1 MNVSAETGKLL
12 EEAVML
18 AEQNHHEYVTPEH
31 LLYALTLHDIFVKAF
46 RNCGGSI
53 DRLKKHIEE
62 YFNEN
67 LEKVGEGE
75 IKLTTGFEQV
85 LMQAEGRAA
94 ASERITVDILHIVC
108 GLFELEESYAQ
119 YFMEEQGVGAADLLY
134 EMCEYSAEEDF
145 GAGLLEDFED
155 LDFEESYQAKGK
167 NWRQFVQCMND
178 FCMEKNPLIG
188 REDELERTMQI
199 LCRKDKN
206 NPLHI
211 GEPGVGKTAIAYE
224 LARRLE
230 EKKVPDLL
238 LGAKVYAV
246 DLGGMLAGILIALI
260 VLLCCIAGG
269 MSYIGIGKDIN
280 FGFQFLVLGGFLIQG
295 AAEEIL
301 CRGFLM
307 SSLLKKVSAPWAIFI
322 SSTMFMLPHLASMEA
337 EPVFK
342 ILGIVNLYLV
352 SILFSLLILCRSN
365 IWISCGLHSVWNFI
379 LYGVLGL
386 TLSGGEANTT
396 GFLCFEVNGSNLING
411 GIYGVEASIITTAII
426 GITVVVCYG
435 GWKKKY
441 DSTCDS

>member
-1 MNVSAETGKLL
+1 MKQLKKYFRMINPFNNM
-12 EEAVML
+12 EEMPTPFYVAKKIL
-18 AEQNHHEYVTPEH
+18 AFL
-31 LLYALTLHDIFVKAF
+31 LLYFVV
-46 RNCGGSI
+46 GSI
-53 DRLKKHIEE
+53 A
-62 YFNEN
+62 
-67 LEKVGEGE
+67 GEGV
-75 IKLTTGFEQV
+75 IIG
-85 LMQAEGRAA
+85 
-94 ASERITVDILHIVC
+94 
-108 GLFELEESYAQ
+108 GLS
-119 YFMEEQGVGAADLLY
+119 FMGYD
-134 EMCEYSAEEDF
+134 
-145 GAGLLEDFED
+145 
-155 LDFEESYQAKGK
+155 
-167 NWRQFVQCMND
+167 
-178 FCMEKNPLIG
+178 
-188 REDELERTMQI
+188 
-199 LCRKDKN
+199 
-206 NPLHI
+206 PLHGVMPS
-211 GEPGVGKTAIAYE
+211 GEILMLIQYYGFAFFALAAILYC
-224 LARRLE
+224 RFV
-230 EKKVPDLL
+230 EKRSIKSM
-238 LGAKVYAV
+238 GFQKSIV
-246 DLGGMLAGILIALI
+246 DYLIGGMLAGILIALI

-280 FGFQFLVLGGFLIQG
+280 FGFKFLVLGGFLIQG

-441 DSTCDS
+441 DSTCDSYTIQA